1 MKEKRCSYRVVICI
15 SDLQNQ
21 SVEDMQYNA
30 QGYIKDDIEMDNL
43 YIEHI
48 EKIEEW
54 EEKWLKSEYV
64 KPSTLI
70 IQRLKSFVLK
80 IKLTYLLQ
88 EINLKKNWLFLWKNH
103 QGDYKMK
110 KMNIDEVIKYH
121 CQTKKVLT
129 DIYNHLKKEIE
140 YKEQLMKKN

>member
-80 IKLTYLLQ
+80 IKLTYLMQ
-88 EINLKKNWLFLWKNH
+88 EIILKKNWLSLV
-103 QGDYKMK
+103 K
-110 KMNIDEVIKYH
+110 KPSRR
-121 CQTKKVLT
+121 L
-129 DIYNHLKKEIE
+129 
-140 YKEQLMKKN
+140 

>member
-54 EEKWLKSEYV
+54 EEK
-64 KPSTLI
+64 
-70 IQRLKSFVLK
+70 
-80 IKLTYLLQ
+80 
-88 EINLKKNWLFLWKNH
+88 
-103 QGDYKMK
+103 
-110 KMNIDEVIKYH
+110 
-121 CQTKKVLT
+121 
-129 DIYNHLKKEIE
+129 
-140 YKEQLMKKN
+140 